1 MTRPYDYASRQ
12 GVYEMGWDE
21 FAELADRLAELLEPE
36 NIETVVGLARAGLF
50 PATSVAIS
58 LRKELYPA
66 RISRRFKD
74 EVRFETPQWRV
85 PISADVAEKVVAVI
99 DEMADTGE
107 TLELAEAEA
116 YAKGAR
122 RVVTASLV
130 AHTWA
135 DPMPDHVALVTDA
148 LVLFPWD
155 REVLVDGAWMPHP
168 ELEDAL
174 AQLDGD

>member
-12 GVYEMGWDE
+12 GVYEMDWDE

-174 AQLDGD
+174 AQLEGD

>member
-12 GVYEMGWDE
+12 GVHEMSWDE

-36 NIETVVGLARAGLF
+36 HIETVVGLARAGLF
-50 PATSVAIS
+50 PATAVAIS

-85 PISADVAEKVVAVI
+85 PISPDVADRVVAVV

-116 YAKGAR
+116 YAKGAN

-135 DPMPDHVALVTDA
+135 EPMPDHVALVTDA

-174 AQLDGD
+174 AQLEGD